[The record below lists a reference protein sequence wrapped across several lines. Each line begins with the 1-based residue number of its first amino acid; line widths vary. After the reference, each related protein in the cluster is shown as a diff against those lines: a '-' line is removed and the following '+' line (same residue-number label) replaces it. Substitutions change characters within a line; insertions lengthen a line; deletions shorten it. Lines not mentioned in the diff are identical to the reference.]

1 MMGTPVAAIRP
12 SSWLLLAVWVAAALS
27 LLAIYGVVRQNVTQ
41 TRTLVEETDLVM
53 HTLEV
58 EQALESVM
66 LELTT
71 TESQQ
76 RTYLLAG
83 SETAFQSYT
92 AAVARVPGALERLV
106 GLADD
111 NPDQVDRIERLRQ
124 MAQERLASLQQYVA
138 LRQFGGLEAVLAGID
153 LNAGRNTMNE
163 VRALALEISSAEAAL
178 LRSRREQAALAYRA
192 AVGGRIGSGFVS
204 ALLLL
209 GMATLVTSRVRAQE
223 RVARQIAEDREHLK
237 VTLSSIGDGVI
248 ATDVHGCV
256 ALMNGV
262 ACTLTGWTEAEAIG
276 RPVHEVFAIV
286 SEETRRPVENPVTK
300 VLREG
305 KIQGL
310 ANHTVLIARDGSER
324 PIDDS
329 GAPIRGVDGSLRG
342 TVLVFRDVADRRA
355 HEQALLDSERR
366 YRAAAER
373 EQAARAQAEEANR
386 LKDEFLAMLS
396 HELRTPLNAVLGWT
410 QILQTGA
417 LGEATEARA
426 LASIRRNAEAQQRLV
441 EDLLDVSRIVTAKF
455 PLDRRPFDIGSAVT
469 AAVDAVRPDTDAKHV
484 ILSADVEGPF
494 VVNADPYRVQQVA
507 LNLLTNALK
516 FTPAGGRIDVV
527 LQSAPGGVRLLVRDT
542 GQGIA
547 PDLLPYMF
555 DRFRQG
561 DGSSTRAHGGLGLG
575 LAIAKHIVEA
585 HDGIIVA
592 RSDGVDCGASFE
604 VYLPA
609 ADVSTDST
617 NMSGGMSDV
626 AAGDGRLTGI
636 LALVVDDET
645 DSRELLDFALKQAGA
660 DVLVAATSQQALDL
674 LATHRPSVIL
684 TDVQM
689 PDMDGFELIRAIRER
704 FRDQAPPAI
713 AITARAHTDDTLRAA
728 RAGFAAHIT
737 KPVNLD
743 RLTQTIRAV
752 TRRAAK
758 VP

>member
-1 MMGTPVAAIRP
+1 MAAIRP

-41 TRTLVEETDLVM
+41 TRTLVEDTALVS

-58 EQALESVM
+58 ERALESVL

-71 TESQQ
+71 AESLQ
-76 RTYLLAG
+76 RSFLLNGA
-83 SETAFQSYT
+83 ETALQSYT
-92 AAVARVPGALERLV
+92 AAAARVPGALDLLA
-106 GLADD
+106 GLTVDQ
-111 NPDQVDRIERLRQ
+111 PDQVRRVDRLRL
-124 MAQERLASLQQYVA
+124 MTREKLASLQQFVEF
-138 LRQFGGLEAVLAGID
+138 RQSVGLDSILAGLD
-153 LNAGRNTMNE
+153 PNVGRTVMDDI
-163 VRALALEISSAEAAL
+163 RAITLEMSKIEADL

-286 SEETRRPVENPVTK
+286 SEDTRRPVENPVTK

-305 KIQGL
+305 KTQGL
-310 ANHTVLIARDGSER
+310 ANTVLIARDGSER

-507 LNLLTNALK
+507 LNLLTNAVK

-585 HDGIIVA
+585 HDGIIAA
-592 RSDGVDCGASFE
+592 RSDGVDRGATFE

-609 ADVSTDST
+609 ADVSMDST
-617 NMSGGMSDV
+617 RTAGGMSDV
-626 AAGDGRLTGI
+626 APGDGRLTGI
-636 LALVVDDET
+636 LALVVDDEA

-660 DVLVAATSQQALDL
+660 DVLVAATSHQALDL